1 MSNAS
6 AAYPLSYAEAHE
18 RAAMLKRLGV
28 NFARPDA
35 EIIPLVHEVRK
46 RRPLGLAPVI
56 DNDDRASQSRSPH
69 VDLELDGPPPR
80 DPADNRA
87 AWLSDLDV
95 HGFATGQVIAEKLN
109 GLELWAKRKLDEAQT
124 RFENQIAALKNE
136 NTALRLILENL
147 RIRERGDDGDRGPP
161 GRDGRDGVNGAQGPA
176 GPKGSRGQ
184 RGFETTG
191 WLVDEAEYCITP
203 LYYDNSQGP
212 TLNLRGLFAQFQ
224 RDTEGDDVAFATK
237 QAALSRASV
246 ELETE
251 RVRRGLPAK

>member
-28 NFARPDA
+28 NFDRPDA

-87 AWLSDLDV
+87 ARLSDLDV
-95 HGFATGQVIAEKLN
+95 HDFATGQVIAEELN

-147 RIRERGDDGDRGPP
+147 RIRERGDDGDRGRPVVMEEMELTALR
-161 GRDGRDGVNGAQGPA
+161 GRRGQKGREDSAASKRPA
-176 GPKGSRGQ
+176 GWSMRRNTASR
-184 RGFETTG
+184 R
-191 WLVDEAEYCITP
+191 CITI
-203 LYYDNSQGP
+203 
-212 TLNLRGLFAQFQ
+212 TAK
-224 RDTEGDDVAFATK
+224 A
-237 QAALSRASV
+237 
-246 ELETE
+246 
-251 RVRRGLPAK
+251 RR